1 MNENQQFLIVEMMV
15 DVEWQWITM
24 IAKSPIE
31 YFDLFIMANLTLRL
45 DELDIENKA
54 RDIAIAELQK
64 SLEFAYKE
72 IRERKSEYDHLH
84 ILGGDVKL
92 KFWLGILRKLIE
104 MCQTIPNDRIS

>member
-1 MNENQQFLIVEMMV
+1 
-15 DVEWQWITM
+15 
-24 IAKSPIE
+24 
-31 YFDLFIMANLTLRL
+31 MANLTLRL

-104 MCQTIPNDRIS
+104 MCQTIPNDEKISF